1 MKKILSDYYITDCGT
16 VHSFK
21 RIIPRVMK
29 QQLLMGYPSVEID
42 GKRYYIHRL
51 LAEAYIDNPQNKPQI
66 NHKDGNRTNNNIDNL
81 EWVTNSENQIHKFK
95 VLGRKNNTRK
105 LTDDQ
110 VRVIRSSSLSGRK
123 LSKIFGVSEVII
135 HNIRKWK
142 SYKNVI

>member
-1 MKKILSDYYITDCGT
+1 
-16 VHSFK
+16 
-21 RIIPRVMK
+21 MK